1 MATVKFEPLI
11 IQTDR
16 YRITGTVAVPTVGRN
31 RLSDY
36 ANDPER
42 EFFAITDATL
52 ARLDAP
58 DMVEQ
63 MDFIM
68 VARRQIL
75 LVMPGDH
82 TTLLDT

>member
-1 MATVKFEPLI
+1 MSTVKFEPLV

-16 YRITGTVAVPTVGRN
+16 HRITGTVAVPTVGRS

-42 EFFAITDATL
+42 DFFAITGASISP
-52 ARLDAP
+52 LDAP
-58 DMVEQ
+58 DMVEH

-68 VARRQIL
+68 VARRQIR
-75 LVMPGDH
+75 LVMPGRAANPDA
-82 TTLLDT
+82 

>member
-1 MATVKFEPLI
+1 MSTVRFEPLI

-16 YRITGTVAVPTVGRN
+16 HRITGTVAVPTVGRS

-42 EFFAITDATL
+42 EFFAITDATI
-52 ARLDAP
+52 APLDAP
-58 DMVEQ
+58 EAVEK

-68 VARRQIL
+68 VARRHVL
-75 LVMPGDH
+75 LVMPGKPGGSAA
-82 TTLLDT
+82 